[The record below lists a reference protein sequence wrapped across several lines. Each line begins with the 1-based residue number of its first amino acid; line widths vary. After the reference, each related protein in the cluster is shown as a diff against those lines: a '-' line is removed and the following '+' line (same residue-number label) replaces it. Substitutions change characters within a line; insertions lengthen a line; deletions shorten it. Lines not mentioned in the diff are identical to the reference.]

1 MQNQRWPDKENISG
15 RCIMVQVNDAGQTNL
30 ISVHILSSVAL
41 ME

>member
-1 MQNQRWPDKENISG
+1 MQNQRWLDKENISG
-15 RCIMVQVNDAGQTNL
+15 KCIMVQVNDAGL